1 MLVKFDIIIIII
13 STGSIHSSSSII
25 IISISQ
31 QLRTSNKSSVRQSKG
46 ADYDCMPLKRAE
58 YDRTPV
64 RRQLSKSTPKIFSV
78 TYVTEV
84 LTRHFVY

>member
-31 QLRTSNKSSVRQSKG
+31 LFGK
-46 ADYDCMPLKRAE
+46 LE
-58 YDRTPV
+58 
-64 RRQLSKSTPKIFSV
+64 QLSLFCQKASKLLGLHVKGKGTV
-78 TYVTEV
+78 V
-84 LTRHFVY
+84 LV